1 MVATLVLEASA
12 ERRESSS
19 LSSRTKFSLTDGVQ
33 CDKLSVHIKVHSRL
47 RIPSNWTQ
55 GLSEVAGML
64 TES

>member
-1 MVATLVLEASA
+1 
-12 ERRESSS
+12 
-19 LSSRTKFSLTDGVQ
+19 
-33 CDKLSVHIKVHSRL
+33 LSVYIKVHSRL